1 MTDVVDLCAAIETMI
16 RTADPAR
23 RRAVA
28 RAFDGYAATFPANY
42 DWAVSGQAPAL
53 LHFLMG
59 AIEMTC
65 TEVPSKPK
73 PNLRVVEFKKME
85 PAHVQT
91 QSEAD
96 PLPFRCE
103 RPPAGGA
110 ATIARLWL

>member
-1 MTDVVDLCAAIETMI
+1 MMTDVCDLCAAIENMI

-28 RAFDGYAATFPANY
+28 RAFDGYAATFPGNY
-42 DWAVSGQAPAL
+42 SWAVSGQAPAL

-65 TEVPSKPK
+65 AEAPSKAK

-85 PAHVQT
+85 PAYV
-91 QSEAD
+91 
-96 PLPFRCE
+96 
-103 RPPAGGA
+103 
-110 ATIARLWL
+110 

>member
-1 MTDVVDLCAAIETMI
+1 MTTDVVDLCASIESMI

-28 RAFDGYAATFPANY
+28 RAFDGYAQTFPANY

-65 TEVPSKPK
+65 AEAPKSSK
-73 PNLRVVEFKKME
+73 PNLRVVEM
-85 PAHVQT
+85 
-91 QSEAD
+91 
-96 PLPFRCE
+96 
-103 RPPAGGA
+103 RPTGA
-110 ATIARLWL
+110 

>member
-1 MTDVVDLCAAIETMI
+1 MTTDVVDLCASIESMI

-28 RAFDGYAATFPANY
+28 RAFDGYAQTFPANY

-65 TEVPSKPK
+65 AEAPPKSSK
-73 PNLRVVEFKKME
+73 PNLRVVEM
-85 PAHVQT
+85 
-91 QSEAD
+91 
-96 PLPFRCE
+96 
-103 RPPAGGA
+103 RPTGA
-110 ATIARLWL
+110 